1 MENAEPLIKNR
12 NFDPETRTLKKRGND
27 EDVEMEDT
35 VEKNIEGLAE
45 QIIEEEGSK
54 RAQELVC
61 VLVASP
67 DGYVLTKHANRI
79 YSTSRPGGQTGT

>member
-1 MENAEPLIKNR
+1 MSEQVRQVGSILSSNNSRVENAEPLIKNR

-35 VEKNIEGLAE
+35 VEKNVEGLAE
-45 QIIEEEGSK
+45 QIIEEDAGK

-61 VLVASP
+61 DPAASH
-67 DGYVLTKHANRI
+67 DGMC
-79 YSTSRPGGQTGT
+79 

>member
-45 QIIEEEGSK
+45 QIIEEESGK
-54 RAQELVC
+54 RAQELVSI
-61 VLVASP
+61 LISSP
-67 DGYVLTKHANRI
+67 DGHVLTKHANRI
-79 YSTSRPGGQTGT
+79 CLTSLPRGQTGI